1 MAVVKRCL
9 ELGINYFDTAEY
21 YWGGEAETS
30 FGKIFNELQIEREK
44 IVVGTKVWIA
54 KNPDLNSICTTN
66 KKHIK

>member
-30 FGKIFNELQIEREK
+30 LGKIFKELQVEREK
-44 IVVGTKVWIA
+44 IVVSTKVWIA
-54 KNPDLNSICTTN
+54 KNPDLNSFDSTN
-66 KKHIK
+66 KKHIR